1 MTKPLS
7 AEQKQGSLISFIV
20 ENSQVVLVLREP
32 LEIIYRNLASKLGNP
47 KEFKPS
53 PEFMKAPVESE
64 QDPSVQFK
72 IPNSVIK
79 GNLNL
84 QDNEFTWAMG
94 GTIPISKLTP

>member
-1 MTKPLS
+1 
-7 AEQKQGSLISFIV
+7 
-20 ENSQVVLVLREP
+20 
-32 LEIIYRNLASKLGNP
+32 
-47 KEFKPS
+47 
-53 PEFMKAPVESE
+53 MKAPVETE